1 MPSTSDPLT
10 PRTDQ
15 AEFRSVPGR
24 SGVELYRAHIVQ
36 NAFEPHTHQAYGLGV
51 IESGVE
57 RFRYGGTDHLAT
69 PQSIVMMQ
77 PDMLHTGRAET
88 ASGWRYRMLYID
100 ATMVSELSGETHW
113 SFDEVVETRR
123 HELAQRLVLLHHRLW
138 LCGDPLE
145 ADGLLLA
152 FMTSLRPL
160 AHTGS
165 RGLRDGASARLDP
178 VVDYMRAFLQ
188 ERILLADLA
197 AVAGLSPFHFLRKF
211 KARYHVTPHQMLMA
225 LRLFAAKQMLARH
238 VRPAEVAAATGL
250 TDQAHLTRSFA
261 GRYGVTPAR
270 YQRQVNPSRT
280 DA

>member
-10 PRTDQ
+10 PCVDQ

-113 SFDEVVETRR
+113 SFDEVVETNR

-138 LCGDPLE
+138 LCGDQLE
-145 ADGLLLA
+145 ADGLLLE

-165 RGLRDGASARLDP
+165 RGLRDGASTRFDP
-178 VVDYMRAFLQ
+178 VVEYMRASLQ

-197 AVAGLSPFHFLRKF
+197 AVAGLSPLSLS
-211 KARYHVTPHQMLMA
+211 AQVQGPVPHYPASNADGVAPVLGQADVVPAHASRGGGCGDGVDRSGPSDPCVRAPLWCHPGS
-225 LRLFAAKQMLARH
+225 LSAASEPIPH
-238 VRPAEVAAATGL
+238 
-250 TDQAHLTRSFA
+250 
-261 GRYGVTPAR
+261 
-270 YQRQVNPSRT
+270 
-280 DA
+280 